1 VSAVRKIAR
10 CAIVLAVSMRCA
22 SVATAATDL
31 IDLRRI
37 DTVSGDAVAG
47 KTKATVCMACHGPVG
62 IAPVPMFPN
71 LAGQK
76 AEYLYWALVEFQRAA
91 RPDSP
96 MTAQVAKLSDADMH
110 DLSAYFATLAPAGAE
125 AGSAPK
131 EARGAE
137 LFLHGDPARGVPPC
151 QGCHGADAGGH
162 PLAADAARYRAY
174 PALRGQHAPYIA
186 QRLKDYR
193 DGKLT
198 ESSNDRI
205 MRGVAHALDDD
216 SIEQI
221 ASWLQTGA
229 R

>member
-1 VSAVRKIAR
+1 MIACR
-10 CAIVLAVSMRCA
+10 AVLAVVSMLCA
-22 SVATAATDL
+22 SAATAATDL
-31 IDLRRI
+31 IDLRHI
-37 DTVSGDAVAG
+37 DAVTGDAAAG
-47 KTKATVCMACHGPVG
+47 KTKATVCMACHGPAGV
-62 IAPVPMFPN
+62 APVPMFPN

-96 MTAQVAKLSDADMH
+96 MTAQVAKLSDADMR
-110 DLSAYFATLAPAGAE
+110 DLAVYFATLAPAGPE
-125 AGSAPK
+125 AGAVASSAG
-131 EARGAE
+131 GAA
-137 LFLHGDPARGVPPC
+137 LFLHGDPTRGIVPC

-162 PLAADAARYRAY
+162 PFAADAARYRAY
-174 PALRGQHAPYIA
+174 PVLRGQHAPYLT
-186 QRLKDYR
+186 QRLKDFR

-205 MRGVAHALDDD
+205 MRGVAHSLDDD

-221 ASWLQTGA
+221 AAWLQAGA